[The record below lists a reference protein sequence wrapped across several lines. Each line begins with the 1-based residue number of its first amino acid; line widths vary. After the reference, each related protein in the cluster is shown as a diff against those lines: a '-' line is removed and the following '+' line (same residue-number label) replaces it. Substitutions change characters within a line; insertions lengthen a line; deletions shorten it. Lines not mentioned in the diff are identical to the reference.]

1 MNDLENIKTEIKSIT
16 RDVIIKYSI
25 DEIDEE
31 AYDVRMNEL
40 KKDLKHLENIKK
52 GPQSRDDN
60 DYTEIYSRLKQK
72 YCT

>member
-40 KKDLKHLENIKK
+40 KKDLKDLENIKK